1 MQFVAPAQIFLVLW
15 LLAATAPAA
24 TALVNGSL
32 TGLIDTRAKDL
43 QLLPATDDRADE
55 ATQGGDSLA
64 FIDATRGADIAPLLF
79 LALSE
84 GVWQRPFI
92 AVHETSFCASGEQPI
107 ALSTSLLHTTV
118 QRHRP
123 RIAY

>member
-1 MQFVAPAQIFLVLW
+1 MMQFVAPAQIFLVLW

-32 TGLIDTRAKDL
+32 VALIDARSKDL
-43 QLLPATDDRADE
+43 QILSPVEDSSDKATDPD
-55 ATQGGDSLA
+55 A
-64 FIDATRGADIAPLLF
+64 FAFFDASHASDVTALIF

-84 GVWQRPFI
+84 GNRSLPFP
-92 AVHETSFCASGEQPI
+92 AVEESVSNFFGEQPV
-107 ALSTSLLHTTV
+107 ALSSSLLHTGV

-123 RIAY
+123 RVA

>member
-32 TGLIDTRAKDL
+32 TGLIDARSKDL
-43 QLLPATDDRADE
+43 QLLPAMGDRADE
-55 ATQGGDSLA
+55 AAQRADSLT
-64 FIDATRGADIAPLLF
+64 FIDATRGADVAPLLF

-84 GVWQRPFI
+84 RDWPQPFI
-92 AVHETSFCASGEQPI
+92 AVHETNLCASGEQPI
-107 ALSTSLLHTTV
+107 ALSASVLHTAV

-123 RIAY
+123 RSA

>member
-24 TALVNGSL
+24 TALMNGSL
-32 TGLIDTRAKDL
+32 VALIDARSKDL
-43 QLLPATDDRADE
+43 QVLPPEGGTSNE
-55 ATQGGDSLA
+55 AAEGDA
-64 FIDATRGADIAPLLF
+64 FTFIDATHATDVATLIF

-84 GVWQRPFI
+84 GDGAIPFVAREDTI
-92 AVHETSFCASGEQPI
+92 SFGSGEQPI
-107 ALSTSLLHTTV
+107 ALSFSLLHTAV

-123 RIAY
+123 KLA

>member
-32 TGLIDTRAKDL
+32 VGIIDARTKDL
-43 QLLPATDDRADE
+43 QLLPSTGDQSGDATADDTFTFLDASR
-55 ATQGGDSLA
+55 GGDVTTL
-64 FIDATRGADIAPLLF
+64 IC

-84 GVWQRPFI
+84 GEHSLPFST
-92 AVHETSFCASGEQPI
+92 VEWTVSFSSGEQPI
-107 ALSTSLLHTTV
+107 ALSFSLLHTAV

-123 RIAY
+123 RIA

>member
-1 MQFVAPAQIFLVLW
+1 MMQFVAPAQIFLVLW

-32 TGLIDTRAKDL
+32 TGLIDARSKDL
-43 QLLPATDDRADE
+43 QLLPATGDRGDE
-55 ATQGGDSLA
+55 AAQGGDSLA
-64 FIDATRGADIAPLLF
+64 FIDARGADVAPLLF

-84 GVWQRPFI
+84 RDWPQPFI
-92 AVHETSFCASGEQPI
+92 AVHETNFCAPGEQPI
-107 ALSTSLLHTTV
+107 ALSTSVLHTAV

-123 RIAY
+123 RVA